1 MVKLFS
7 HSVMSNSLRPHG
19 LQHARFPC
27 NPPSPGVCSNSSP
40 LGLRCHPS
48 TSSSVTSFSCLLSFP
63 ASGSFQSIG
72 SFTSGGQSIGAST
85 SVLPMNIQG
94 WVPLGLTGEDSTF
107 IKFSAGTSRV
117 AQWIRIHLSMQGTW
131 VQSLV
136 RKDSIFH
143 GASKPVGHNYWTC
156 ALEPTGRNYWAP
168 VPSYRGP
175 RAESLCP
182 ATREATAMSSP
193 RSPQVEKARVKQ
205 PRAGNEK

>member
-40 LGLRCHPS
+40 LCRRCHPAI
-48 TSSSVTSFSCLLSFP
+48 SSSVISFSCLLFPSIRVVPINRLFHISWPKYWSF
-63 ASGSFQSIG
+63 
-72 SFTSGGQSIGAST
+72 
-85 SVLPMNIQG
+85 NIS
-94 WVPLGLTGEDSTF
+94 PSNEYSGLTGEDSTF
-107 IKFSAGTSRV
+107 VKFSAGTSRV

-143 GASKPVGHNYWTC
+143 GASKPVDHNYWTC

-168 VPSYRGP
+168 VPSYRSP
-175 RAESLCP
+175 RAESLWP

-205 PRAGNEK
+205 PRTSNEK